1 MSHLRGGQLW
11 GQHQYQHQGS
21 GGKTTLMS
29 TMTSTSRMSH
39 LEGGQFW
46 HQHKGYPIWRKTI
59 LNSTSKSIMSGK
71 SHLWGLLYNLLI
83 FYVLYCSLRT
93 SLATVDWIF
102 CWNNPTRSAIWTVR
116 WKERRPVNNS
126 KRGVEPMNQ
135 SQQQQQQQLC
145 TAIKLP
151 WSREFMK
158 TVK

>member
-1 MSHLRGGQLW
+1 
-11 GQHQYQHQGS
+11 
-21 GGKTTLMS
+21 MS

-135 SQQQQQQQLC
+135 TQHKQQHHQQRLQICYQCWDSSLMSHVARIIRRLFVC
-145 TAIKLP
+145 PAMVTP
-151 WSREFMK
+151 G
-158 TVK
+158 